1 MQEFWQKIKIEK
13 SVRRHKKIMLGT
25 QKIEWA
31 DSHMKVLSEIKKK
44 FAREKPFDGLKI
56 SICMHLEA
64 KTAVLIK
71 TLAEGGAEIYACAC
85 NPLTADDDVC
95 DALRHEGFKV
105 FARRGESEQEYWQ
118 NIEKVIKARP
128 DIIIDDGADTLCLAH
143 EKFEDILKN
152 VLGANEETTT
162 GVTRLKKLEKENNL
176 KVPVFAVNDA
186 YTKFLFDNRYGTG
199 QSTIDGLLSAT
210 NLLIA
215 GKCIVVAGY
224 GWCGRGIALRLK
236 GMGAR
241 VIITEVDEIKALEAL
256 MDGFDVM
263 PMGEACKHADIIITA
278 TGCID
283 VVRKEHFLKMKDG
296 CILANAGHFN
306 VEINIDDLE
315 GLAKSKRRIREY
327 IDEYVLKNGKRIYLL
342 GEGRLVNLV
351 CGQGHPCEVMDLS
364 FSLQALCAEYIA
376 KNYEKLENKVYKVPS
391 EIDRKVAKL
400 MLKVMNVK
408 IDKLNKK
415 QKEYLGK

>member
-1 MQEFWQKIKIEK
+1 
-13 SVRRHKKIMLGT
+13 MLGA
-25 QKIEWA
+25 QKVEWA
-31 DSHMKVLSEIKKK
+31 SKHMMVLSRIRRR
-44 FAREKPFDGLKI
+44 FAKEKPFDGLNI
-56 SICMHLEA
+56 SVCMHLEA

-71 TLAEGGAEIYACAC
+71 TLAEGGAKIYACAC

-95 DALRHEGFKV
+95 DFLMEEGFKI
-105 FARRGESEQEYWQ
+105 FARRGESEKKYWQ
-118 NIEKVIKARP
+118 SIERVINAKP

-143 EKFEDILKN
+143 EKFENLLKN

-162 GVTRLKKLEKENNL
+162 GVMRLRKLERENKL
-176 KVPVFAVNDA
+176 KIPVFAVNDA

-199 QSTIDGLLSAT
+199 QSTIDGLISAT

-215 GKCIVVAGY
+215 GKCVVVAGY

-256 MDGFDVM
+256 MEGFDVM
-263 PMGEACKHADIIITA
+263 PMDEACKHADIIITA
-278 TGCID
+278 TGCTD
-283 VVRKEHFLKMKDG
+283 VVRREHFLNMKDG

-315 GLAKSKRRIREY
+315 SLAKKKRRIRKY
-327 IDEYVLKNGKRIYLL
+327 VDEYVLKNGRRVYLL

-376 KNYEKLENKVYKVPS
+376 KNHEKLENKVYKVPNQ
-391 EIDRKVAKL
+391 IDKKVASL

-408 IDKLNKK
+408 IDKLNKE